1 MSAKEDG
8 YTVRYSDFK
17 MIERDVSE
25 LRKDY
30 WGNGKDGTKIEV
42 IKMKKDFENHKDF
55 IISKLKA
62 NNVMTMFVLVALIGN
77 LIRSFF

>member
-1 MSAKEDG
+1 MSGSEKN
-8 YTVRYSDFK
+8 YVVRYSEFK
-17 MIERDVSE
+17 MAERDISE

-42 IKMKKDFENHKDF
+42 IKMKKDFERHKEF
-55 IISKLKA
+55 IIAKLKT
-62 NNVMTMFVLVALIGN
+62 NNTLTLWVLIALVGN